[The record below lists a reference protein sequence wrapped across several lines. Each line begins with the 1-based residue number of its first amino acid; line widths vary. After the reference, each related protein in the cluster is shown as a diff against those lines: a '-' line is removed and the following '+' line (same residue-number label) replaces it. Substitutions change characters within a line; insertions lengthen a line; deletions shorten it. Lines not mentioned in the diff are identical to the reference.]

1 MSLTRRRK
9 KRRPNSGSFR
19 KGPDPRRHV
28 FTRDECRVGL
38 MIAVATAT
46 PAVAEWLRNKVR
58 CYYREKA
65 RGNQT
70 EEARRAG

>member
-1 MSLTRRRK
+1 MSRKRRRD
-9 KRRPNSGSFR
+9 RAPNSGSFR

-28 FTRDECRVGL
+28 FTRDECRLGL

-46 PAVAEWLRNKVR
+46 PAVAAWLRNKVR
-58 CYYREKA
+58 SYYREKR

-70 EEARRAG
+70 EKG

>member
-1 MSLTRRRK
+1 MPRRR

-28 FTRDECRVGL
+28 FTRDECRLGL
-38 MIAVATAT
+38 MIAYASAT
-46 PAVAEWLRNKVR
+46 PAVAEWLRLKLKT
-58 CYYREKA
+58 YYQEKQ

-70 EEARRAG
+70 QETR

>member
-1 MSLTRRRK
+1 MSRK
-9 KRRPNSGSFR
+9 RPRSRTPNSGSFR

-28 FTRDECRVGL
+28 FTRDECRLGL

-46 PAVAEWLRNKVR
+46 PAVAAWLRNKVR
-58 CYYREKA
+58 SYYREKR

-70 EEARRAG
+70 EKG